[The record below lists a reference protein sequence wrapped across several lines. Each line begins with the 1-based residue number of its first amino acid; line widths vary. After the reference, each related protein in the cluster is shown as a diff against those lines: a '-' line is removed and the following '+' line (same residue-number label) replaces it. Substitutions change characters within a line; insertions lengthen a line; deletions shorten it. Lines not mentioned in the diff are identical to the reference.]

1 MRFIPFMISNSLLHR
16 KITVEEPHKRIA
28 SSVPQL
34 CQEYG
39 NTKHI
44 ASCQQFALLWG
55 TTWLP
60 GVFCCKAVYETETKI
75 RVRSGTKRVASPPLM
90 AQATTKQTK
99 IPDGFWCHKE
109 HLQRISG
116 CGGITRFIFRS
127 LPTIVSIRIPQRYEQ
142 LTNMNVISHTNWLR
156 FKKYLSSHCSESIRL
171 RTPGDIELGIEN
183 ISKMMNEAVH
193 HASTT
198 YQQPSFNR
206 IFSADIQRL
215 VSEKRRARREWQQH
229 RSPQHKARLRECITQ
244 LRNLLAS
251 EKTASFKEYLEN
263 LDATSETNY
272 SLWRAARNL
281 KRPVQFKPPYAIQVR
296 LGTKRLQKEA
306 LGIDGIS
313 NKMMIEL
320 PRVAVRILLF
330 IFNAM
335 LRLEYFPITEGCSGQ
350 DDTKAGKDLTKAES

>member
-1 MRFIPFMISNSLLHR
+1 M
-16 KITVEEPHKRIA
+16 VIA
-28 SSVPQL
+28 SVYCPPRFTISADQYEEFYKSLGTRFLAAGDYNAKHTYWGSRLITPRGRTL
-34 CQEYG
+34 F
-39 NTKHI
+39 NTI
-44 ASCQQFALLWG
+44 
-55 TTWLP
+55 
-60 GVFCCKAVYETETKI
+60 TKMGLDVI
-75 RVRSGTKRVASPPLM
+75 SSGEPTYWPSDR
-90 AQATTKQTK
+90 QK
-99 IPDGFWCHKE
+99 IPDVIDFGVTKN
-109 HLQRISG
+109 IS
-116 CGGITRFIFRS
+116 RELVDVEAS
-127 LPTIVSIRIPQRYEQ
+127 LDLSSDHSPTIVSIRIPQRYEQ
-142 LTNMNVISHTNWLR
+142 PFTNMNVISHTNWLR

-281 KRPVQFKPPYAIQVR
+281 KRPVQFKPPYAIQVEI
-296 LGTKRLQKEA
+296 GHEA
-306 LGIDGIS
+306 IV
-313 NKMMIEL
+313 KK
-320 PRVAVRILLF
+320 VTCLL
-330 IFNAM
+330 
-335 LRLEYFPITEGCSGQ
+335 T
-350 DDTKAGKDLTKAES
+350 T